1 MKTYSEYTW
10 LKRQLAEMQEVL
22 SQNIDS
28 PLMRASLEKRIE
40 SIQSELDSIDSVEHF
55 DTTLRLWF
63 GGEAVYGSMGIF
75 SDFASKTSV
84 LLSNMIATKYI
95 EIVSGDLNQSE
106 RGKIK
111 GIGNGKMYI
120 SNILHGSFG
129 YEMGWV
135 RNDLFS
141 EQDASQAIG
150 EVISL
155 IDMAAKDEVNLD
167 DFLKNESPRTV
178 TYLRNFYK
186 TVSETS
192 NILKMESGMNHT
204 ELSKTELQI
213 GYSRVNQSN
222 ITETYI
228 TLEALLSG
236 IFTDSGTFEFVDNK
250 GHRQIGSTAE
260 DLDDEQLTEYARRY
274 TNEKCKLVMKEY
286 KKNLIH
292 GNPKVSYEL
301 LQIQDI
307 TEGTT

>member
-1 MKTYSEYTW
+1 MKTYSEYIW
-10 LKRQLAEMQEVL
+10 LKRQLTEMQEVL

-28 PLMRASLEKRIE
+28 PLMRVSLEKRIE
-40 SIQSELDSIDSVEHF
+40 NIQSELASIGNIEYF
-55 DTTLRLWF
+55 DTSLKLWF

-84 LLSNMIATKYI
+84 ILSNMIATKYT
-95 EIVSGDLNQSE
+95 EIVSGKLSQSE

-111 GIGNGKMYI
+111 GIGKGKMYI

-141 EQDASQAIG
+141 EQDASQAIE

-155 IDMAAKDEVNLD
+155 IDIAAKDEERLD
-167 DFLKNESPRTV
+167 DVLQNESPRTI
-178 TYLRNFYK
+178 TYLRNFYR

-213 GYSRVNQSN
+213 GYSRVKLSN
-222 ITETYI
+222 IIETYV
-228 TLEALLSG
+228 TMDARLSG
-236 IFTDSGTFEFVDNK
+236 IFTDSGTFEFVDNEN
-250 GHRQIGSTAE
+250 HRRTGNTAE
-260 DLDDEQLTEYARRY
+260 DLDEELLAEYARLY
-274 TNEKCKLVMKEY
+274 TNKQCKLVMKEY
-286 KKNLIH
+286 KESPSH
-292 GNPKVSYEL
+292 GNPKAPTYEL

-307 TEGTT
+307 E

>member
-1 MKTYSEYTW
+1 MKTYSEYIW

-28 PLMRASLEKRIE
+28 PLMRASLEKRIA
-40 SIQSELDSIDSVEHF
+40 SLQSELDSIGSVEYF
-55 DTTLRLWF
+55 DTSLKLWF

-84 LLSNMIATKYI
+84 ILSNMIATKYT
-95 EIVSGDLNQSE
+95 EIVSGKLSQSE

-111 GIGNGKMYI
+111 GIGKGKMYI

-135 RNDLFS
+135 GNNLFS
-141 EQDASQAIG
+141 EQDASQAIE

-155 IDMAAKDEVNLD
+155 IDIAAKDEERLENILQS
-167 DFLKNESPRTV
+167 ESPRTI

-204 ELSKTELQI
+204 ELSKTELQT
-213 GYSRVNQSN
+213 GYSRIKQSN
-222 ITETYI
+222 IKETYL
-228 TLEALLSG
+228 TMEARLSG
-236 IFTDSGTFEFVDNK
+236 IFTDSGTFEFIDDQ
-250 GHRQIGSTAE
+250 GHRKTGNTTE
-260 DLDDEQLTEYARRY
+260 DLDDEQLTEYARLY
-274 TNEKCKLVMKEY
+274 TNQMCKLIMKEY
-286 KKNLIH
+286 RETPSH
-292 GNPKVSYEL
+292 GKPKAPTYEL

-307 TEGTT
+307 NN

>member
-1 MKTYSEYTW
+1 MKTYSEYIW

-28 PLMRASLEKRIE
+28 PLMRVSLEKRIE
-40 SIQSELDSIDSVEHF
+40 NIQSELASIGNIEYF
-55 DTTLRLWF
+55 DTSLKLWF

-84 LLSNMIATKYI
+84 ILSNMIATKYT
-95 EIVSGDLNQSE
+95 EIVSGKLSQSE

-111 GIGNGKMYI
+111 GIGKGKMYI

-135 RNDLFS
+135 RNGLFS
-141 EQDASQAIG
+141 EQDASQAIE

-155 IDMAAKDEVNLD
+155 IDIAAKDEERLD
-167 DFLKNESPRTV
+167 DVLQNESPRTI
-178 TYLRNFYK
+178 TYLRNFYR

-213 GYSRVNQSN
+213 GYSRVKLSN
-222 ITETYI
+222 IIETYV
-228 TLEALLSG
+228 TMDARLSG
-236 IFTDSGTFEFVDNK
+236 IFTDSGTFEFVDNEN
-250 GHRQIGSTAE
+250 HRRTGNTAE
-260 DLDDEQLTEYARRY
+260 DLDEEQLAEYARLY
-274 TNEKCKLVMKEY
+274 INKQCKLVMKEY
-286 KKNLIH
+286 KESPSH
-292 GNPKVSYEL
+292 GNPKAPTYEL

-307 TEGTT
+307 E

>member
-1 MKTYSEYTW
+1 MKTYSEYIW

-22 SQNIDS
+22 SRNIDS
-28 PLMRASLEKRIE
+28 PLMRVSLEKRIE
-40 SIQSELDSIDSVEHF
+40 NIQSELASIGNIEYF
-55 DTTLRLWF
+55 DTSLKLWF

-84 LLSNMIATKYI
+84 ILSNMIATKYT
-95 EIVSGDLNQSE
+95 EIVSGKLSQSE

-111 GIGNGKMYI
+111 GIGKGKMYI

-141 EQDASQAIG
+141 EQDASQAIE

-155 IDMAAKDEVNLD
+155 IDIAAKDEERLD
-167 DFLKNESPRTV
+167 DVLQNESPRTI
-178 TYLRNFYK
+178 TYLRNFYR

-213 GYSRVNQSN
+213 GYSRVKLSN
-222 ITETYI
+222 IIETYV
-228 TLEALLSG
+228 TMDARLSG
-236 IFTDSGTFEFVDNK
+236 IFTDSGTFEFVDNEN
-250 GHRQIGSTAE
+250 HRRTGNTAE
-260 DLDDEQLTEYARRY
+260 DLDEEQLAEYARLY
-274 TNEKCKLVMKEY
+274 TNKQCKLVMKEY
-286 KKNLIH
+286 KESPSH
-292 GNPKVSYEL
+292 GNPKAPTYEL

-307 TEGTT
+307 E

>member
-1 MKTYSEYTW
+1 MKTYSEYIW

-28 PLMRASLEKRIE
+28 PLMRVSLEKRIE
-40 SIQSELDSIDSVEHF
+40 NIQSELASIGNIEYF
-55 DTTLRLWF
+55 DTSLKLWF

-84 LLSNMIATKYI
+84 ILSNMIATKYT
-95 EIVSGDLNQSE
+95 EIVSGKLSQSE

-111 GIGNGKMYI
+111 GIGKGKMYI

-141 EQDASQAIG
+141 EQDASQAIE

-155 IDMAAKDEVNLD
+155 IDIAAKDEERLD
-167 DFLKNESPRTV
+167 DVLQNESPRTI
-178 TYLRNFYK
+178 TYLRNFYR

-213 GYSRVNQSN
+213 GYSRVKLSN
-222 ITETYI
+222 IIETYV
-228 TLEALLSG
+228 TMDARLSG
-236 IFTDSGTFEFVDNK
+236 IFTDSGTFEFVDNEN
-250 GHRQIGSTAE
+250 HRRTGNTAE
-260 DLDDEQLTEYARRY
+260 DLDEEQLAEYARLY
-274 TNEKCKLVMKEY
+274 TNKQCKLVMKEY
-286 KKNLIH
+286 KESPSH
-292 GNPKVSYEL
+292 GNPKAPTYEL

-307 TEGTT
+307 E

>member
-1 MKTYSEYTW
+1 MKTYSEYIW
-10 LKRQLAEMQEVL
+10 LKRQLAEMKEVL
-22 SQNIDS
+22 RLNINS
-28 PLMRASLEKRIE
+28 PLMQISLEKRIE
-40 SIQSELDSIDSVEHF
+40 SIQSELDSMGVVEYF
-55 DTTLRLWF
+55 DTSLKLWF

-84 LLSNMIATKYI
+84 ILSNMIATKYI
-95 EIVSGDLNQSE
+95 EIVSGKPTQSE

-111 GIGNGKMYI
+111 GLGKGKMYI

-150 EVISL
+150 EVIHL
-155 IDMAAKDEVNLD
+155 IDIAAKDEEHLD
-167 DFLKNESPRTV
+167 DVLQSESPRTV

-204 ELSKTELQI
+204 ELSKTELQM
-213 GYSRVNQSN
+213 GYSRVKQSDV
-222 ITETYI
+222 TETYI
-228 TLEALLSG
+228 TMEAILSG
-236 IFTDSGTFEFVDNK
+236 ISTDSGTFEFIDNE
-250 GHRQIGSTAE
+250 GCRRTGSTTE

-274 TNEKCKLVMKEY
+274 TREKCKLVMKEY
-286 KKNLIH
+286 KKKLTH
-292 GNPKVSYEL
+292 GKPKVTYEL
-301 LQIQDI
+301 LQIQEI
-307 TEGTT
+307 E

>member
-1 MKTYSEYTW
+1 MKTYSEYIW

-28 PLMRASLEKRIE
+28 PLMRVSLEKRIE
-40 SIQSELDSIDSVEHF
+40 NIQSELASIGNIEYF
-55 DTTLRLWF
+55 DTSLKLWF

-84 LLSNMIATKYI
+84 ILSNMIATKYT
-95 EIVSGDLNQSE
+95 EIVSGKLSQSE

-111 GIGNGKMYI
+111 GVGKGKMYI

-141 EQDASQAIG
+141 EQDASQAIE

-155 IDMAAKDEVNLD
+155 IDIAAKDEERLD
-167 DFLKNESPRTV
+167 DVLQNESPRTI
-178 TYLRNFYK
+178 TYLRNFYR

-213 GYSRVNQSN
+213 GYSRVKLSN
-222 ITETYI
+222 IIETYV
-228 TLEALLSG
+228 TMDARLSG
-236 IFTDSGTFEFVDNK
+236 IFTDSGTFEFVDNEN
-250 GHRQIGSTAE
+250 HRRTGNTAE
-260 DLDDEQLTEYARRY
+260 DLDEEQLAEYARLY
-274 TNEKCKLVMKEY
+274 TNKQCKLVMKEY
-286 KKNLIH
+286 KESPSH
-292 GNPKVSYEL
+292 GNPKAPTYEL

-307 TEGTT
+307 E